1 MVVDFLSIDDIIT
14 ETLEAIKK
22 GQSQIY
28 DISEGIRIE
37 YNRITSEL
45 GNIKKEVTI
54 LIDTLDTA
62 EKEEKRARWELVK
75 VSKDFSRY
83 TEKDIKSAYDNAQ
96 KLQLKVQDLRHQ
108 EQLLRY
114 QRHQLE
120 LNQRRL
126 EDMIKKAEDMVS
138 HLSLVLNYLTNDLR
152 SMGTRLAELEQMHQL
167 GISIIKAQEE
177 ERKRVAREIHDGPA
191 QIMAN
196 IVMRAEFC
204 LKLMEMNP
212 GKVREELIA
221 LQDLVRRSLQD
232 VRKIIFD
239 LRPMVLDDLG
249 LVPALKRYLEDFRDE
264 QDIATEFLFFGQ
276 QRRLNSTVEVAVF
289 RVIQESLSNVRK
301 HASASRVVLKIELL
315 PERVNVLLQDNGVGF
330 DPSTVLAG
338 RNGEGFGLVG
348 IRERI
353 QLLQGTVDINSQ
365 PGRGCKINLSVPA
378 SN

>member
-1 MVVDFLSIDDIIT
+1 MLVDSSTIDSIIS
-14 ETLEAIKK
+14 ETMSAIRK
-22 GQSQIY
+22 GQTQIY
-28 DISEGIRIE
+28 DIAEGIRLE
-37 YNRITSEL
+37 YSRITGEL
-45 GNIKKEVTI
+45 SIIKQEVIT
-54 LIDTLDTA
+54 LITTLNKA
-62 EKEEKRARWELVK
+62 ENEEKKARQELVK

-83 TEKDIKSAYDNAQ
+83 TEKDIKAVYDKAQ
-96 KLQLKVQDLRHQ
+96 RLQLEVQDLRHR

-126 EDMIKKAEDMVS
+126 DEMIKKAEDMVS
-138 HLSLVLNYLTNDLR
+138 HLSLVLNYLSNDLR

-167 GISIIKAQEE
+167 GINIIKAQEE

-212 GKVREELIA
+212 GKVKEELIA
-221 LQDLVRRSLQD
+221 LQDLVRCSLQD

-264 QDIATEFLFFGQ
+264 QNIATEFLFFGQ
-276 QRRLNSTVEVAVF
+276 QRRLNSAVEVAVF

-315 PERVNVLLQDNGVGF
+315 PEKVNALIQDNGLGF
-330 DPSTVLAG
+330 NPDIVLTG
-338 RNGEGFGLVG
+338 RNGGGFGLVG

-353 QLLQGTVDINSQ
+353 QLLQGTVDINSK
-365 PGRGCKINLSVPA
+365 PGRGCKISLSVPITD
-378 SN
+378 